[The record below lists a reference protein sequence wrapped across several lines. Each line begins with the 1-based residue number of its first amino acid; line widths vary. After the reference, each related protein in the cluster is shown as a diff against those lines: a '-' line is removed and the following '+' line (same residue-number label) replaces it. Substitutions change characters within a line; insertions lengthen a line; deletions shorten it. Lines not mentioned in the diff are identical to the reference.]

1 MSGLGAR
8 VALIVG
14 SLAAAGGGWFAGGQL
29 HTKDAPSGPAVG
41 AVPIYD
47 CPSPGGVAIGE
58 VNVGDQ
64 LQLIGVTNDRWAVIR
79 HPDDPDRPAWLPLA
93 LVATDADAG
102 DLPQL
107 TCGEAA
113 IATET
118 TIAVVTTS
126 TLPTTTS
133 SSSTTTTSTTTTTT
147 TAIATTSTVSG
158 DVTPPTVTV
167 TANPANLTFL
177 YVPPVNATCAG
188 QDVLEVT
195 VVVTDP
201 TLPLTIRSIEATWTG
216 PSGAGSANLTPVGG
230 NRFSLQIT
238 TNGPNSGELP
248 VTITAT
254 GSDGAGNVGSGQ
266 LIVQLRK
273 PASFGCG

>member
-14 SLAAAGGGWFAGGQL
+14 SLAAAGGGWAAAGQL
-29 HTKDAPSGPAVG
+29 HDDETQSGTALG
-41 AVPIYD
+41 AIPIYD
-47 CPSPGGVAIGE
+47 CPVPGGVAIGA
-58 VNVGDQ
+58 VNVGDE
-64 LQLIGVTNDRWAVIR
+64 LQLIGVTDDRWAVIR

-93 LVATDADAG
+93 LVATDANAG

-107 TCGEAA
+107 TCGDAA
-113 IATET
+113 NVTET
-118 TIAVVTTS
+118 TIAVATTS
-126 TLPTTTS
+126 TSPVTTS

-147 TAIATTSTVSG
+147 TLISTTSTVSS

-167 TANPANLTFL
+167 TANRPYL
-177 YVPPVNATCAG
+177 YVPPVNSTPACVG

-195 VVVTDP
+195 VVVADS

-216 PSGAGSANLTPVGG
+216 PSGPGSANLTPIGG
-230 NRFSLQIT
+230 NRFSLQVT
-238 TNGPNSGELP
+238 SNGPSSGELP

-254 GSDGAGNVGSGQ
+254 GSDGAGNIGAGQ
-266 LIVQLRK
+266 LVVQLRK
-273 PASFGCG
+273 ASSFGCG